1 MSYQHLLVGHDG
13 NVVVVKMARAASRNA
28 LNKALIAELRD
39 VLAKIST
46 DVNARALLLTGE
58 GDTFCAG
65 ADLKERRENPGKD
78 AEFRAPL
85 LQFWHELAAFDKP
98 LIIAVNGHAAG
109 GGFELALLGDAVVAA
124 DSAQFWLPE
133 VQWGGIPGGWGTQLL
148 PRLVGPVRARW
159 IVLNGHRIAARDMLN
174 MGLVTHVLP
183 QAEVLDAARAI
194 AQELATRPPTAV
206 AMAKEAIRQALN
218 IPLAAGIDVEEKLLQ
233 QAVAA
238 PERKAMLERFAQGH
252 RPK

>member
-13 NVVVVKMARAASRNA
+13 AVVVVKMARAAAKNA
-28 LNKALIAELRD
+28 LNKTLIAELRD
-39 VLAKIST
+39 VLAKISADT
-46 DVNARALLLTGE
+46 NARAMLFTGE

-85 LQFWHELAAFDKP
+85 LKFWHELAAFNKP
-98 LIIAVNGHAAG
+98 LVIAVNGHAAG
-109 GGFELALLGDAVVAA
+109 GGFELSLLGDAVVAA

-159 IVLNGHRIAARDMLN
+159 IILNGHRMSAREMLM
-174 MGLVTHVLP
+174 MGLVTHVAP
-183 QAEVLDAARAI
+183 QSEVLDAARAI

-218 IPLAAGIDVEEKLLQ
+218 IPLADGIEAEEKLLQ